1 MPACKRVCEG
11 RCLPC
16 SKATRILW
24 LPKESYFCQR
34 FMKALLFFSFLISH
48 LASIAQAPHRTQ
60 DLEREWL
67 IYEEGRYGAYQEQ
80 STAQAIHIPFS
91 KNKGAGDYLVV
102 HAANPVSIFINH
114 TLLASGKKSDTLYID
129 SIRLQQNVLA
139 FTLTIYSPKLSRE
152 TLSTYLITPSLIQAL
167 EVSAPQ
173 PPTFFR
179 DFILVAS
186 FSVLMILLV
195 IIRLNPKLA
204 SDYFSVT
211 KIFSLRESE
220 DSIVYTRITSSGN
233 FLFFG
238 FSSLTLGFFLVLLFV
253 KLPQKEWIQVDSFQE
268 AILYWLL
275 FSAAITVLF
284 FTKMLII
291 YLFATLFGLR
301 DVAGM
306 QFFNWVRVLFL
317 WVGFSLSLIIVSIL
331 TWNESPGWFQF
342 FYLALGWLL
351 ILWIVLAFFK
361 IASKARIGLFHLF
374 SYLCATEII
383 PSLIVLKILY
393 Y

>member
-1 MPACKRVCEG
+1 
-11 RCLPC
+11 
-16 SKATRILW
+16 
-24 LPKESYFCQR
+24 
-34 FMKALLFFSFLISH
+34 MKQSLLFSFLLIH
-48 LASIAQAPHRTQ
+48 VLGFAQTPPRIH
-60 DLEREWL
+60 DLKKDWL
-67 IYEEGRYGAYQEQ
+67 VFTDNGYHAYNGQQ
-80 STAQAIHIPFS
+80 GMQAIHIPFD
-91 KNKGAGDYLVV
+91 KTKGVGDYLVMQSSR
-102 HAANPVSIFINH
+102 PVSIFLNK
-114 TLLASGKKSDTLYID
+114 TLLSSERRIDTLFID
-129 SIRLQQNVLA
+129 SIRRQYNRLD
-139 FTLTIYSPKLSRE
+139 FSLTFYASDIGNAGLTTR
-152 TLSTYLITPSLIQAL
+152 LITPTLVEAT
-167 EVSAPQ
+167 ETWTPR

-179 DFILVAS
+179 DFIFIAAFVI
-186 FSVLMILLV
+186 LMILLL

-233 FLFFG
+233 FLFYG
-238 FSSLTLGFFLVLLFV
+238 FSSLTLGFFLLLLFRH
-253 KLPQKEWIQVDSFQE
+253 LPQKEWFQVDSFRQ
-268 AILYWLL
+268 ALLYWLL
-275 FSAAITVLF
+275 LSAGVTVLF
-284 FTKMLII
+284 FAKMIVI
-291 YLFATLFGLR
+291 YLFAALFNLR

-317 WVGFSLSLIIVSIL
+317 SVGGSITILISMVTMRSVS
-331 TWNESPGWFQF
+331 TPWFQF

>member
-1 MPACKRVCEG
+1 MKQ
-11 RCLPC
+11 
-16 SKATRILW
+16 IL
-24 LPKESYFCQR
+24 L
-34 FMKALLFFSFLISH
+34 FSFLMMH
-48 LASIAQAPHRTQ
+48 LLGFAQAPSRIQ
-60 DLEREWL
+60 DLEKDWL
-67 IYEEGRYGAYQEQ
+67 VFTDSGYHAYEEQRGL
-80 STAQAIHIPFS
+80 QAIHIPFG
-91 KNKGAGDYLVV
+91 KTKGVGDYLVMRSSR
-102 HAANPVSIFINH
+102 PVSIFLDNI
-114 TLLASGKKSDTLYID
+114 LLSSERRIDTLFID
-129 SIRLQQNVLA
+129 SLRAQYNRLN
-139 FTLTIYSPKLSRE
+139 FSLTFYASDIGSAGLTTR
-152 TLSTYLITPSLIQAL
+152 LVTPMLVEAT
-167 EVSAPQ
+167 EAWTPQ

-179 DFILVAS
+179 DFVFIAA
-186 FSVLMILLV
+186 FIILMILLV

-233 FLFFG
+233 FLFYG
-238 FSSLTLGFFLVLLFV
+238 FSSLTLGFFLLLLFRH
-253 KLPQKEWIQVDSFQE
+253 LPQKEWVQIDSFRQ
-268 AILYWLL
+268 ALLYWFLL
-275 FSAAITVLF
+275 SAGVTVLF
-284 FTKMLII
+284 FAKMIVI
-291 YLFATLFGLR
+291 YLFAALFNLR

-317 WVGFSLSLIIVSIL
+317 SVGGSIIILISMVTMRSVS
-331 TWNESPGWFQF
+331 TPWFQF

-351 ILWIVLAFFK
+351 VLWIVLAFFK